1 VLKDMALPEAQA
13 QLERE
18 RKELEEVLAQL
29 SQAAE
34 KAREFEKT
42 GAALQEAQSQLQ
54 LA

>member
-1 VLKDMALPEAQA
+1 VLKDTALPEAQP

-18 RKELEEVLAQL
+18 RKELEEVRAQL

-34 KAREFEKT
+34 KAREFEQM
-42 GAALQEAQSQLQ
+42 GAALQDAQSQLQ